1 MTVYDLIEKL
11 DGFILMNKA
20 HVTVDGEDVVV
31 GYFHEGVDLVF
42 TPEGTE
48 LAAKHEGAPAKEPRK
63 KAVVETPVETVQP
76 AVESAQAAPEA
87 APQE

>member
-1 MTVYDLIEKL
+1 MTVYELIEKL

-20 HVTVDGEDVVV
+20 HVTVDGVEVVV
-31 GYFHEGVDLVF
+31 GYFEDGVELVF

-48 LAAKHEGAPAKEPRK
+48 LAAKYENAPAKTPRK
-63 KAVVETPVETVQP
+63 KAAAETPVATEQP